1 MKFFDNLLSNI
12 QLNKK
17 YRFWSFFA
25 VLVFLALFMMLC
37 NGSSTSY
44 QGYDFYFHYRR
55 LDVLIDA
62 LRNGLFPN
70 YTDYSNVD
78 GYGYFTKGFYSDVI
92 LIPFALIGLF
102 SSTYFA
108 YDVMIFTMTVL
119 CGLFTYHA
127 VKTIYKS
134 SYTASLAG
142 ILYTFAIYR
151 LYDVYQR
158 AALGEALSFTF
169 LPIIFLG
176 LYHIIKGDYKKWYII
191 AIGYSLLIFTHVISS
206 VLMFL
211 TLLIILAVYYKPMLK
226 EPKRIGYLFLAGI
239 VTILITAYFV
249 FPAVEQLTSNTFL
262 YSGAGK
268 AGYGKVGFDLMLWG
282 FISGL
287 FYPDKAIWSGVGIIL
302 LLLIFLRLLIKSK
315 KSEELKS
322 TDVGVII
329 GICFIVASSR
339 IFPWGTFPFSLIGF
353 IQYPWRL
360 YEFAGY
366 FFAVAGAY
374 YLSILFVKN
383 KSRIIVFSVIVV
395 ATMVTTYIHS
405 ENYKYLYSVKA
416 LQFYNG
422 DSDEKPTFEN
432 RYHLIG
438 GEYFPAR
445 ILSIDY
451 IYFRGE
457 KVEFKNTDTQVANLG
472 RNKNV
477 TSFDAEIHSADSLSL
492 PLLYYKGYSV
502 TQNGIDLSVEQSST
516 GLVQVAVDKSGRVEA
531 YYKGTTI
538 QWVSFYISIISIL
551 ALSIFI
557 IRSKK
562 KGYETNR

>member
-1 MKFFDNLLSNI
+1 MDSLLHLI
-12 QLNKK
+12 QTNKK
-17 YRFWSFFA
+17 YQFWLFFA
-25 VLVFLALFMMLC
+25 ILVFLTLFMMLC
-37 NGSSTSY
+37 NGSSASY

-62 LRNGLFPN
+62 LRNGMFPN
-70 YTDYSNVD
+70 YIDYSNVD

-102 SSTYFA
+102 SSAYFA

-119 CGLFTYHA
+119 CGMFTYHTIK
-127 VKTIYKS
+127 VIYKS
-134 SYTASLAG
+134 SYAASLGA

-176 LYHIIKGDYKKWYII
+176 LYHIIKGDYRKWYIL

-206 VLMFL
+206 VLMFV
-211 TLLIILAVYYKPMLK
+211 TLLIILFIYYKPMIK
-226 EPKRIGYLFLAGI
+226 EPKRIGYLFLAGA
-239 VTILITAYFV
+239 VTVVITAYFV
-249 FPAVEQLTSNTFL
+249 FPAIEQLTSNTFL
-262 YSGAGK
+262 YSGAGA
-268 AGYGKVGFDLMLWG
+268 AGYGKADFDMVLWG
-282 FISGL
+282 LVSGIL
-287 FYPDKAIWSGVGIIL
+287 YPDKAIWSGVGIIL
-302 LLLIFLRLLIKSK
+302 ILIIFLRLFIRNK
-315 KSEELKS
+315 KSEALKS
-322 TDVGVII
+322 IDIGVII
-329 GICFIVASSR
+329 GICFIIASSR

-360 YEFAGY
+360 YEFASY
-366 FFAVAGAY
+366 FFAIAGAY
-374 YLSILFVKN
+374 YLAQLFVKN
-383 KSRIIVFSVIVV
+383 RSRVIVLAIIIV

-405 ENYKYLYSVKA
+405 ENYKHLYSIKA
-416 LQFYNG
+416 LQIYPG
-422 DSDEKPTFEN
+422 DSDENPTFEN

-451 IYFRGE
+451 VYFRGE
-457 KVEFKNTDTQVANLG
+457 KVEFENTDTQISNLG
-472 RNKNV
+472 RDRNV
-477 TSFDAEIHSADSLSL
+477 TRFDIEIQTPDSLSL
-492 PLLYYKGYSV
+492 PLLYYKGYNV
-502 TQNGIDLSVEQSST
+502 TLNGADLPVEQSPT
-516 GLVQVAVDKSGRVEA
+516 GLVQVPADKSGRIEA
-531 YYKGTTI
+531 YYKGTTV

-562 KGYETNR
+562 YEKSK

>member
-1 MKFFDNLLSNI
+1 
-12 QLNKK
+12 
-17 YRFWSFFA
+17 
-25 VLVFLALFMMLC
+25 MMLC
-37 NGSSTSY
+37 NGSSSSY

-62 LRNGLFPN
+62 LRHGMFPN
-70 YTDYSNVD
+70 YIDYANAD

-102 SSTYFA
+102 TSTYFA

-119 CGLFTYHA
+119 CGVFTYHA
-127 VKTIYKS
+127 IKVMYKS
-134 SYTASLAG
+134 SYAASIGA

-176 LYHIIKGDYKKWYII
+176 LYHIIKGDYKKWYIL

-206 VLMFL
+206 VLMFV
-211 TLLIILAVYYKPMLK
+211 TLLIIVFIYYKPMIK
-226 EPKRIGYLFLAGI
+226 EPKRIAYLFLAGI
-239 VTILITAYFV
+239 VTVIITAYYI
-249 FPAVEQLTSNTFL
+249 FPAVEQLTSNIFL
-262 YSGAGK
+262 YDGAGK
-268 AGYGKVGFDLMLWG
+268 AGYGKTSFDLLFWG
-282 FISGL
+282 FISGIL
-287 FYPDKAIWSGVGIIL
+287 YPDKAIWSGVGIIL
-302 LLLIFLRLLIKSK
+302 ILIIFLRLFIKNR
-315 KSEELKS
+315 KSDALRS
-322 TDVGVII
+322 VDIGVII
-329 GICFIVASSR
+329 GICFIIASSK

-360 YEFAGY
+360 YEFASY
-366 FFAVAGAY
+366 FFAIAGAY
-374 YLSILFVKN
+374 YLCLLFVKN
-383 KSRIIVFSVIVV
+383 RSRIIVFTVIVI
-395 ATMVTTYIHS
+395 ATMATTYIHS
-405 ENYKYLYSVKA
+405 ENYKHLYAIKA
-416 LQFYNG
+416 LQIYPGN
-422 DSDEKPTFEN
+422 SDEKPTFDN

-451 IYFRGE
+451 IYYRGE
-457 KVEFKNTDTQVANLG
+457 KVEFKNGDTRVSNLS
-472 RNKNV
+472 RNRNI
-477 TSFDAEIHSADSLSL
+477 TSFDVEIYSPDSLSL
-492 PLLYYKGYSV
+492 PLLYYKGYQV
-502 TQNGIDLSVEQSST
+502 TLNGVNLPVEQSST
-516 GLVQVAVDKSGRVEA
+516 GLVQVPVEKSGRMEA

-538 QWVSFYISIISIL
+538 QWLSFFISIISIL

-562 KGYETNR
+562 KEHETNR